1 MYLMAKLRNRVTS
14 FSIKPTDKE
23 ALEELH
29 KLVTHSESTGISLS
43 FLIIQAIKKL
53 NKELD
58 LK

>member
-1 MYLMAKLRNRVTS
+1 MAKLRNRVTS